1 MNGCA
6 RRKIF
11 TKRRALSENKHLPV
25 CFDEHGT
32 ANLMPPL
39 FGKDTHIH
47 PTVFSLTA
55 GSGRTTVYAGAGLN
69 LHDPPDSAFQLL
81 CYSGCDVAFKT

>member
-1 MNGCA
+1 
-6 RRKIF
+6 
-11 TKRRALSENKHLPV
+11 LSENKHLPV

-47 PTVFSLTA
+47 PTDFSLTIC
-55 GSGRTTVYAGAGLN
+55 RETKTVYAGPGLKLN
-69 LHDPPDSAFQLL
+69 ASPDSAFQLL
-81 CYSGCDVAFKT
+81 SYSGCDVAFKM